1 MKCESLSGKVVHLQQ
16 GEVLIVHIKCM
27 DVNIDCTTPKA
38 SQYDTNTMRSILA
51 NIKRTQLTQGWP

>member
-1 MKCESLSGKVVHLQQ
+1 MTCNGPKGKFVHLQQ
-16 GEVLIVHIKCM
+16 GKVLIVHIKCM

-51 NIKRTQLTQGWP
+51 NIKRTHLTQGWP

>member
-1 MKCESLSGKVVHLQQ
+1 MCNWPSGKFVHLQQ
-16 GEVLIVHIKCM
+16 GKVLIVHIKCM

-51 NIKRTQLTQGWP
+51 NIKHTHLTQGWP